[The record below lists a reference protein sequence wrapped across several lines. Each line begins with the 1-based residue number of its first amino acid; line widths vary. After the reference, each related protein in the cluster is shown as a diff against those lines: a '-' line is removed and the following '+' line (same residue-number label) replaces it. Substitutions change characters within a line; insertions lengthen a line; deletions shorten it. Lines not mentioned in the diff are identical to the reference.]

1 MISTPILKYFDTDK
15 NTVVQCDASESGL
28 GACIMQDGHPIA
40 YASRSLTQTECN
52 YAQIE
57 KELLAI
63 VFAMER
69 FENYVYGR
77 HVTVESDHKPLEII
91 CKKSLLS
98 APKRL
103 QRMQLRLQKF
113 DFTVEYKKG
122 TKMYLADT
130 LSRA

>member
-1 MISTPILKYFDTDK
+1 MWDKDVHGKCLLKIKEVLISTPVLKYVDPDK

-28 GACIMQDGHPIA
+28 GTCIMQDGHPIA

-52 YAQIE
+52 YAHIE

-91 CKKSLLS
+91 CMKSLLS
-98 APKRL
+98 SRNDCKECNYVFRSL
-103 QRMQLRLQKF
+103 
-113 DFTVEYKKG
+113 
-122 TKMYLADT
+122 T
-130 LSRA
+130 LP

>member
-1 MISTPILKYFDTDK
+1 VGQGRQWKCLLKIKEVLISTPVLKYFDPDK

-28 GACIMQDGHPIA
+28 GACIMQDGQPIA

-98 APKRL
+98 ARNDCKECNYVFRSL
-103 QRMQLRLQKF
+103 
-113 DFTVEYKKG
+113 
-122 TKMYLADT
+122 T
-130 LSRA
+130 LP

>member
-1 MISTPILKYFDTDK
+1 MWDKDVHGKCLLKIKEVLISTPVLKYVDPDK

-28 GACIMQDGHPIA
+28 GACIMLDGHPIA

-91 CKKSLLS
+91 
-98 APKRL
+98 
-103 QRMQLRLQKF
+103 
-113 DFTVEYKKG
+113 
-122 TKMYLADT
+122 
-130 LSRA
+130 